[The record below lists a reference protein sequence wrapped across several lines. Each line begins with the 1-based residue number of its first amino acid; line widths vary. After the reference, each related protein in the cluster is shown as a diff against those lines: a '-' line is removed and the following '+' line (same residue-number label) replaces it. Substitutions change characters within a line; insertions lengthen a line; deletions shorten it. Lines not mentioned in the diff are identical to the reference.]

1 MSSEMNSAHVI
12 DVTGFNHLLGWLGE
26 RGYRIVGP
34 TVRDGAIAYDDLAGA
49 GDLPRGWTDEQAPG
63 HYRLR
68 RRNDTA
74 LFGYAVGAHSYKRFF
89 HPPWE
94 ALWHARREP
103 ETLQAQD
110 EPSSTQ
116 RLALIG
122 VRACEIRAIAIQD
135 RVLLER
141 DPQYRARRA
150 EVFIV
155 AVNCTTPSGT
165 CFCAS
170 MQAGPQVSTGFDV
183 VLTELCSADPP
194 VFVVRVATA
203 AGREALRAITHRAA
217 TETEM
222 AVAESALR
230 YAAEHMGRQMPG
242 ADLAPLLRR
251 NLEHPRWNAVAERCL
266 ACGNCTAVCP
276 TCFCTTVEDTSD
288 LTGRGL
294 SRSRRW
300 DSCFTAEFSYV
311 HGGSVRP
318 STRARYRQ
326 WMTHKLAT
334 WPEQFGTSGCVGC
347 GRCIT
352 WCPVGIDITEE
363 LAALGAD
370 SAA

>member
-1 MSSEMNSAHVI
+1 MSVETDAAQVI
-12 DVTGFNHLLGWLGE
+12 DVTGFSQLLGSLAE
-26 RGYRIVGP
+26 QGYRVVGP
-34 TVRDGAIAYDDLAGA
+34 RVREGAIVYDDIAGLA
-49 GDLPRGWTDEQAPG
+49 DLPRGWTDEQAPG
-63 HYRLR
+63 HYRLT
-68 RRNDTA
+68 RRNDAA

-94 ALWHARREP
+94 TLWRARREQA
-103 ETLQAQD
+103 TLQVHD
-110 EPSSTQ
+110 EPSPAE

-122 VRACEIRAIAIQD
+122 VRACEIRAMAIQD

-141 DPQYRARRA
+141 DPRYRARRA
-150 EVFIV
+150 DTFIA
-155 AVNCTTPSGT
+155 AVNCTTPGGT
-165 CFCAS
+165 CFCVS
-170 MQAGPQVSTGFDV
+170 MQAGPQVSTGFDIA
-183 VLTELCSADPP
+183 LTELCSAERPL
-194 VFVVRVATA
+194 FVVQTATR
-203 AGREALRAITHRAA
+203 AGREALSAVTHRPA
-217 TETEM
+217 TEADM
-222 AVAESALR
+222 SA
-230 YAAEHMGRQMPG
+230 AAEAVRQAALHMGRQMPN
-242 ADLAPLLRR
+242 ADLPELLRA

-266 ACGNCTAVCP
+266 ACGNCTSVCP

-288 LTGRGL
+288 LTGRQIA
-294 SRSRRW
+294 RSRRW

-363 LAALGAD
+363 LAALAGSTA
-370 SAA
+370 